1 MFMPRLSSLLAAS
14 FLIALPAHAQD
25 AEPADIAPEAEAEDS
40 TEWDVSAPPLPAR
53 DIAIDVREGTW
64 MSLDVS
70 PDGQT
75 IAFDLLGDIYTI
87 PMSGGEARN
96 IASGMAWDIQPRFSP
111 DGSMIAFTSDRA
123 GGDNIWIMNSDGS
136 DPRQVT
142 DEDFRLLNN
151 ATWHPD
157 GEFIAARKH
166 YTTSRSAGAGE
177 IWMYHISG
185 GGGVQLVARPNEAFQ
200 KELGEPMFSPDGRYV
215 YYTQNVTSGNT
226 FIYAQDSNTDLF
238 NILRYELE
246 TGETETAVSG
256 AGGAVRP
263 EPSPDG
269 RMIAFVRRAN
279 MQSQLWVK
287 DLVSGEER
295 MVVAELD
302 RDNQESWGVMGMY
315 PNMDWTPDSASIV
328 YWAGGG
334 INRVNLADGAITN
347 IPFHVSDTR
356 RVIDPPR
363 PQVAVAPDSF
373 QTEMPRFAQVSP
385 DGSRVVFESLGRLY
399 VMNASGGTP
408 QRLTRSNADEREF
421 FPAWSRDG
429 AQIVFATWSDRELG
443 SIRTVSARGGNSR
456 TVTSEPGHYR
466 RPQFS
471 PDGRTIVFEKGSGG
485 SLTSRNWS
493 ETTGI
498 YAIPASGGEMRRIA
512 ASGDEPHFGTAND
525 RVFLTVFED
534 TLRKL
539 ISVDLNGQARRVHA
553 TSDMVSDY
561 LVSPDGR
568 YLAFRENYDAY
579 VMPMPPGPQSVGAGM
594 SASALPVVEAS
605 LNGATYLSW
614 SHDSAQLNWTMGPIL
629 YSARIADMMPD
640 RPSGEDEDEGFS
652 PPETGVSLS
661 ITVESDRPTGIVA
674 LVGARIVTMADADG
688 GVIEDGVI
696 VVNGNRIMAV
706 GTRDSV
712 EIPAGADTVDVTG
725 RTIIPGLIDAHAH
738 GPQGTDGIIPQ
749 ENWSTLAHLA
759 LGVTTIFDP
768 SSSAS
773 HIFVAGEY
781 QRAGLQ
787 LQPRTY
793 STGEVVYGARAPGFF
808 ARINDA
814 SDADEHVFRL
824 AAQGAHGIKN
834 YNQPRRDQRQQVVAA
849 AMEAGLIV
857 VAEGGSNYHMDMSMV
872 ADGNTSIEHN
882 LPTGMIYEDVLSMF
896 SQTQVAYNPTIVVTY
911 GGLAGDPYWR
921 AHTNVWEHPILSRH
935 APPDYLAGTMRRP
948 IAPEHN
954 YVDDENAVTA
964 LMLAER
970 GVLMAIGA
978 HGQQEGLAA
987 HWEIWSLARGGAT
1000 PVQALRAATID
1011 PARHLG
1017 FDAHLGSIE
1026 DGKLA
1031 DLVILSADPLA
1042 DIHNT
1047 DDIEMVMLNG
1057 RLYDAATMNETVTGN
1072 RVRRPYFWE

>member
-1 MFMPRLSSLLAAS
+1 MSRITTLLAAS
-14 FLIALPAHAQD
+14 FLIAIPANAQD
-25 AEPADIAPEAEAEDS
+25 AETADTDDTAEAEES
-40 TEWDVSAPPLPAR
+40 TEWDVNAPPLPTR
-53 DIAIDVREGTW
+53 EIAIDVREGTW

-87 PMSGGEARN
+87 PMSGGEATN
-96 IASGMAWDIQPRFSP
+96 IASGMAWEIQPRFSP
-111 DGSMIAFTSDRA
+111 DGSLIAFTSDRA
-123 GGDNIWIMNSDGS
+123 GGDNIWVMNTDGS
-136 DPRQVT
+136 DPRQVS
-142 DEDFRLLNN
+142 DESFRLLNN
-151 ATWHPD
+151 PTWHPS
-157 GEFIAARKH
+157 GEYIAARKH

-177 IWMYHISG
+177 IWMYHITG
-185 GGGVQLVARPNEAFQ
+185 GGGVALVERPNPAFQ

-215 YYTQNVTSGNT
+215 YYTQNITSGNT

-238 NILRYELE
+238 NIRRYELE

-263 EPSPDG
+263 APSPDG
-269 RMIAFVRRAN
+269 RMIAFVRRDR

-287 DLVSGEER
+287 DLTSGEER
-295 MVVAELD
+295 VVVEAID
-302 RDNQESWGVMGMY
+302 RDNQESWGVTGMY

-328 YWAGGG
+328 YWSGGG
-334 INRVNLADGAITN
+334 IHRVNVADGTITD
-347 IPFHVSDTR
+347 IPFDVSDTR
-356 RVIDPPR
+356 TVIDPPR
-363 PQVAVAPDSF
+363 PQVEVAPESF
-373 QTEMPRFAQVSP
+373 QTQMPRFAQVSP
-385 DGSRVVFESLGRLY
+385 DGSRVVFETLGRLY

-408 QRLTRSNADEREF
+408 QRLTRSNSDEREI
-421 FPAWSRDG
+421 FPSWSRDG
-429 AQIVFATWSDRELG
+429 SQIVFVTWSDAELG

-456 TVTSEPGHYR
+456 AVTSEPGHYR

-485 SLTSRNWS
+485 FLTSRLWS

-498 YAIPASGGEMRRIA
+498 YSIPASGGEMERILS
-512 ASGDEPHFGTAND
+512 SGDEPHFGASND
-525 RVFLTVFED
+525 RIFLTVFED
-534 TLRKL
+534 DLRQL
-539 ISVDLNGQARRVHA
+539 ISVDMSGGDRRVHA
-553 TSDMVSDY
+553 TADMVSDY
-561 LVSPDGR
+561 RVSPDGR

-594 SASALPVVEAS
+594 SASAWPVTEAS

-614 SHDSAQLNWTMGPIL
+614 SNNSGQLNWTMGPVL
-629 YSARIADMMPD
+629 YSARVADMLPA
-640 RPSGEDEDEGFS
+640 RPVPEGADGYS

-661 ITVESDRPTGIVA
+661 MTVETDRPTGMVA

-688 GVIEDGVI
+688 GVIEDGVV

-706 GTRDSV
+706 GARDEV
-712 EIPAGADTVDVTG
+712 DIPAGAETVDLAG

-759 LGVTTIFDP
+759 FGVTTIFDP

-773 HIFVAGEY
+773 HIFVSGEY

-808 ARINDA
+808 ARIDDETDA
-814 SDADEHVFRL
+814 EEHVFRL

-849 AMEAGLIV
+849 AHEAGLIV
-857 VAEGGSNYHMDMSMV
+857 VAEGGANYHMDMSMV
-872 ADGNTSIEHN
+872 ADGNSSIEHN
-882 LPTGMIYEDVLSMF
+882 LPTGMIYEDVLSMY
-896 SQTQVAYNPTIVVTY
+896 SQTSVAYNPTIVVTY

-921 AHTNVWEHPILSRH
+921 ANMNVWEHPILSRH
-935 APPDYLAGTMRRP
+935 APPDYLAGTIRRP
-948 IAPEHN
+948 MAHEHD

-970 GVLMAIGA
+970 GVMMAIGA

-1000 PVQALRAATID
+1000 PVQALRAATIA

-1017 FDAHLGSIE
+1017 FERDLGSIE

-1031 DLVILSADPLA
+1031 DMVILSANPLD

-1047 DDIEMVMLNG
+1047 DDVEMVMLNG
-1057 RLYDAATMNETVTGN
+1057 RLYEADTMNETVTGN

>member
-1 MFMPRLSSLLAAS
+1 MSRITSLLAAS
-14 FLIALPAHAQD
+14 LLIAVPANAQD
-25 AEPADIAPEAEAEDS
+25 AEMADAGEEAEAEES
-40 TEWDVSAPPLPAR
+40 TEWDVSAPPIPTR
-53 DIAIDVREGTW
+53 EISIDVREGTW

-87 PMSGGEARN
+87 PMSGGEATN
-96 IASGMAWDIQPRFSP
+96 IASGMAWEIQPRFSP

-123 GGDNIWIMNSDGS
+123 GGDNIWVMNTDGS
-136 DPRQVT
+136 DPRQVS
-142 DEDFRLLNN
+142 DESFRLLNN
-151 ATWHPD
+151 PTWHPS
-157 GEFIAARKH
+157 GEYIAARKH
-166 YTTSRSAGAGE
+166 YTTSRSAGTGE
-177 IWMYHISG
+177 IWMYHITG
-185 GGGVQLVARPNEAFQ
+185 GGGVALVERPNPAFQ
-200 KELGEPMFSPDGRYV
+200 KELGEPMFSADGRYV
-215 YYTQNVTSGNT
+215 YYTQNITSGNT

-263 EPSPDG
+263 APSPDG
-269 RMIAFVRRAN
+269 RMIAFVRRDR

-287 DLVSGEER
+287 DLNSGEER
-295 MVVAELD
+295 VLVDAID
-302 RDNQESWGVMGMY
+302 RDNQESWGVTGMY

-328 YWAGGG
+328 YWADGG
-334 INRVNLADGAITN
+334 IHRVNVADGTITD
-347 IPFHVSDTR
+347 IPFHVTDTR
-356 RVIDPPR
+356 TVADPPR
-363 PQVAVAPDSF
+363 PQVDVAPDTF
-373 QTEMPRFAQVSP
+373 QTQMPRFAQVSP

-408 QRLTRSNADEREF
+408 QRLTRSNSDEREF
-421 FPAWSRDG
+421 FPSWSRDG
-429 AQIVFATWSDRELG
+429 SQIVFVTWSDAELG

-456 TVTSEPGHYR
+456 AVTSDPGHYR

-471 PDGRTIVFEKGSGG
+471 PDGRTIVFEKDSGG
-485 SLTSRNWS
+485 FLTSRLWS

-498 YAIPASGGEMRRIA
+498 YSIPASGGEMERIL
-512 ASGDEPHFGTAND
+512 ASGDEPHFGASND

-534 TLRKL
+534 NLRQL
-539 ISVDLNGQARRVHA
+539 ISVDMSGGDRRVHVTA
-553 TSDMVSDY
+553 DMVADY

-568 YLAFRENYDAY
+568 YVAFRENYDAY

-594 SASALPVVEAS
+594 SASAWPVTEAS
-605 LNGATYLSW
+605 LNGATFLSW
-614 SHDSAQLNWTMGPIL
+614 SHDSAQLNWTMGPTL
-629 YSARIADMMPD
+629 YSARVADMLPS
-640 RPSGEDEDEGFS
+640 RPVPEGAEGYA

-661 ITVESDRPTGIVA
+661 ITVETARPTGMVA
-674 LVGARIVTMADADG
+674 LTGARIITMADEDG
-688 GVIEDGVI
+688 GVIEDGVV

-706 GTRDSV
+706 GARDAV
-712 EIPAGADTVDVTG
+712 EIPAGAETVDLAG

-759 LGVTTIFDP
+759 FGVTTIFDP
-768 SSSAS
+768 SSSAG
-773 HIFVAGEY
+773 HIFVASEY

-793 STGEVVYGARAPGFF
+793 STGEVVYGAHAPGFF
-808 ARINDA
+808 ARIDDE
-814 SDADEHVFRL
+814 SDAREHVFRL

-849 AMEAGLIV
+849 SHEAGVIV
-857 VAEGGSNYHMDMSMV
+857 VAEGGANYHMDMSMV

-882 LPTGMIYEDVLSMF
+882 LPVSMIYEDVLSMF

-921 AHTNVWEHPILSRH
+921 AHMNVWEHPILSRH
-935 APPDYLAGTMRRP
+935 VPPNQLAGTVRRP

-964 LMLAER
+964 LMLADR
-970 GVLMAIGA
+970 GVTMAIGA

-1000 PVQALRAATID
+1000 PLQALRAATIA

-1017 FDAHLGSIE
+1017 FERDLGSIE

-1031 DLVILSADPLA
+1031 DLVILSANPLD
-1042 DIHNT
+1042 DIHNS
-1047 DDIEMVMLNG
+1047 DDVEMIMLNG
-1057 RLYDAATMNETVTGN
+1057 RLYEAATMNETVTGN